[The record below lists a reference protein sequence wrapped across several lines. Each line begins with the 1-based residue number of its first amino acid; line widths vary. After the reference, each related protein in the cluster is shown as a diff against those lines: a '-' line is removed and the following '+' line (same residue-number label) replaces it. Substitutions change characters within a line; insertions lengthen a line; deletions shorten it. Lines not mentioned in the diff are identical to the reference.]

1 VLVAQNKF
9 YLSSAFTVHPIEAT
23 PSALLERENQ
33 DCGEQMRDCREGDYS
48 AASMS

>member
-1 VLVAQNKF
+1 MPVAQNEF
-9 YLSSAFTVHPIEAT
+9 CLSSAIRDHPIEAT

-33 DCGEQMRDCREGDYS
+33 DCGEQVRDCREGDYS